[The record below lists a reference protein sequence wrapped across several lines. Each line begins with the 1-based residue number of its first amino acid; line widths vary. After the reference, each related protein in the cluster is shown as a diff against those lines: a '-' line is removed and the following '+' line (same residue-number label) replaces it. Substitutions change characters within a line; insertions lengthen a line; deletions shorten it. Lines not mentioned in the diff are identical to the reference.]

1 MYFDYAVVNGLLAAG
16 MAWCAVAEFTLF
28 DGLAAQMA
36 NAKVPLT
43 WMPMLATI
51 KLVAMV
57 GILVGFWVPAIGTAA
72 AIGVAIYFVGAL
84 IKHVAANDSNFFGAI
99 FFLVLAC
106 AALTLRMAASDAF
119 DMGVL
124 TIAEDS
130 K

>member
-1 MYFDYAVVNGLLAAG
+1 MFFDYAVVNGLLAAG
-16 MAWCAVAEFTLF
+16 MAWCAFVELTLF

-36 NAKVPLT
+36 NAKVPLA
-43 WMPMLATI
+43 WMPMLATV

-57 GILVGFWVPAIGTAA
+57 GILVGFWVPAVGTAA
-72 AIGVAIYFVGAL
+72 AIGVAVYFVGAI
-84 IKHVAANDSNFFGAI
+84 IKHVAANDSNVFGAI

-130 K
+130 P